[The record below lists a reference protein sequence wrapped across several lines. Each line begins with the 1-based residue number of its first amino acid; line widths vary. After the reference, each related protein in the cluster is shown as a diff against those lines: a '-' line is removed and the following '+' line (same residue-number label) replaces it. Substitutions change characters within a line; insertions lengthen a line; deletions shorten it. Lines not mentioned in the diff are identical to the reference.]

1 MFYVYEFVIPSIEI
15 ISSIIIVVSM
25 IIIIIVVVVM
35 IIIVI
40 VIVMFQVNLGP
51 ICLSN
56 LSNVSQKI
64 IYKQSINKL

>member
-15 ISSIIIVVSM
+15 ISSIIVVVSM
-25 IIIIIVVVVM
+25 IIIII
-35 IIIVI
+35 IIVI
-40 VIVMFQVNLGP
+40 MIIIVMFQVNLGP

>member
-15 ISSIIIVVSM
+15 ISSIIVVVSIII
-25 IIIIIVVVVM
+25 IIIIIVVM
-35 IIIVI
+35 II
-40 VIVMFQVNLGP
+40 IVMFQVNLGP

>member
-1 MFYVYEFVIPSIEI
+1 MFYVYKFVILSIEI
-15 ISSIIIVVSM
+15 LSSIIVVVSM
-25 IIIIIVVVVM
+25 IIIIVVM

-56 LSNVSQKI
+56 PSNVSQKI
-64 IYKQSINKL
+64 IYRQSINKL